1 MKIIISCSPGINSV
15 GQYKCKHNV
24 NGIWMIEFSSIWPW
38 NSQITLHE
46 FPSAW
51 AFDIRRSPSKQN
63 WTWCQPDRERQMKC
77 KRKHKNT
84 ILLAERRLSTEKEK
98 ERKGKREERSKTER
112 ENHGGKWGLC
122 LTSIAEMRG

>member
-1 MKIIISCSPGINSV
+1 
-15 GQYKCKHNV
+15 
-24 NGIWMIEFSSIWPW
+24 
-38 NSQITLHE
+38 
-46 FPSAW
+46 
-51 AFDIRRSPSKQN
+51 
-63 WTWCQPDRERQMKC
+63 MKC